1 MEWYG
6 ESPRYVS
13 WFLEELI
20 YGRGV
25 GIVIS
30 LRLLVMSMLTLAYV
44 ISPVDALPES
54 YGLLGLLD
62 DLLIILLFTSFA
74 RSIWNDTHLAQI
86 WSQWRRNRAGT

>member
-30 LRLLVMSMLTLAYV
+30 LRLLVMLMLTLAYV

-54 YGLLGLLD
+54 YGLLGLL
-62 DLLIILLFTSFA
+62 LFTSFA
-74 RSIWNDTHLAQI
+74 RSIWNDTHLAQM